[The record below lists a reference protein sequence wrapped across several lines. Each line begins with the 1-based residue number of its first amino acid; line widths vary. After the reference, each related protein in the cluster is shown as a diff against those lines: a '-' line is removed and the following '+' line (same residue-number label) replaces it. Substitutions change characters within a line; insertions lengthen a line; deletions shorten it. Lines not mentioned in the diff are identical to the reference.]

1 MLRIICLSGFAVLLI
16 VLMAAL
22 PASAQPSALPSE
34 SAAAPSVNY
43 FDFFVVKGGYIA
55 FGLIALSVVT
65 LALTIEHGVSIRR
78 GTITPPEAVTRM
90 KELIDKRAYLEA
102 IQFSGDETT
111 MLGYVVH
118 AGLLEAPNGFVSME
132 RAIEETLD
140 ERSARMF
147 RKIEYLNIIGNVA
160 PMIGLLGT
168 VTGMILLFASIHA
181 ADAFPGARIVADKI
195 AVALITTFWGLA
207 VAIPALSIYGIFRNR
222 IDVLTAECAL
232 TAEQLLAVFKP
243 GNDETPT
250 APADAT
256 TMKTPGVSMT
266 PPPAGGATPSSG

>member
-1 MLRIICLSGFAVLLI
+1 MRIIYLSGFAVLLLMLGT
-16 VLMAAL
+16 VL
-22 PASAQPSALPSE
+22 PVSAQTAVVAPDAATSAG
-34 SAAAPSVNY
+34 VNY

-65 LALTIEHGVSIRR
+65 MALTIEHFASIRR
-78 GTITPPEAVTRM
+78 GTITPVEAVSRV
-90 KELIDKRAYLEA
+90 KELIDKKAYLEA
-102 IQFSGDETT
+102 IQYSGSEPT
-111 MLGYVVH
+111 MLGYVLH
-118 AGLLEAPNGFVSME
+118 AGLLEAPNGFMSME

-140 ERSARMF
+140 ERSARLF

-168 VTGMILLFASIHA
+168 VTGMILLFAEIHA

-207 VAIPALSIYGIFRNR
+207 VAIPALSIYGVFRNR

-232 TAEQLLAVFKP
+232 TAEHLLAVFKP
-243 GNDETPT
+243 GGDVTTTP
-250 APADAT
+250 PRADAT
-256 TMKTPGVSMT
+256 TPGTDT
-266 PPPAGGATPSSG
+266 PPPDSPAT